1 MFPMVVVS
9 TLFHVEFGLN
19 GQQDDAPHFTIRSES
34 GRKIKK
40 AIFFLRQT
48 GERDENSASL
58 DLSKIQIFWSRSDV
72 PNQTFSHTAPL
83 GYLPVTNPDLDKAI
97 NVKPNLPPEI
107 KLHQAFNLELSI
119 TNGKAQNSSSDYFFP
134 DDRIKEHHNI
144 LTLGRIVF
152 EPWN

>member
-1 MFPMVVVS
+1 MSRKVFSPQLESTREHLHGQKMV
-9 TLFHVEFGLN
+9 EN
-19 GQQDDAPHFTIRSES
+19 P
-34 GRKIKK
+34 KK

-72 PNQTFSHTAPL
+72 PNELFSHTAPL

-97 NVKPNLPPEI
+97 KVKPNLPPEI

-119 TNGKAQNSSSDYFFP
+119 TNGKAQNPRNLRTRVRGSLV
-134 DDRIKEHHNI
+134 RK
-144 LTLGRIVF
+144 
-152 EPWN
+152 

>member
-1 MFPMVVVS
+1 MIHVKERFLPQLAPESMLGQKVV
-9 TLFHVEFGLN
+9 EN
-19 GQQDDAPHFTIRSES
+19 P
-34 GRKIKK
+34 KK

-72 PNQTFSHTAPL
+72 PNELFSHTAPL

-97 NVKPNLPPEI
+97 KVKPNLPPEI

-119 TNGKAQNSSSDYFFP
+119 TNGKAQNP
-134 DDRIKEHHNI
+134 RNLQTI
-144 LTLGRIVF
+144 
-152 EPWN
+152 

>member
-1 MFPMVVVS
+1 MV
-9 TLFHVEFGLN
+9 EN
-19 GQQDDAPHFTIRSES
+19 P
-34 GRKIKK
+34 KK

-72 PNQTFSHTAPL
+72 PNELFSHTAPL

-97 NVKPNLPPEI
+97 KVKPNLPPEI

-119 TNGKAQNSSSDYFFP
+119 TNGKAQNPRNLRTRVRGSLV
-134 DDRIKEHHNI
+134 RK
-144 LTLGRIVF
+144 
-152 EPWN
+152 